1 MNRNVRHSDGS
12 LYSPWQLLGAA
23 NSYYALSCVLTDK
36 IRDEASLASNSP
48 DSDAIAAS
56 ATNRILALEI
66 YLKALLVGYN
76 LSIPWHHNLLSLYES
91 LPQEAQR
98 AIRLQFDE
106 RNRVEYME
114 GKPIELLVCF
124 QLGTTLTNKDWR
136 RTAYTSSPKDTSL
149 TGVLKRNKDG
159 FVLSRYLF
167 QQAKFDQE
175 TVFWYEH
182 WRLGN
187 ICRAVC
193 ELLEVALQNRSR
205 MYKRSFE
212 F

>member
-1 MNRNVRHSDGS
+1 MNRKVKHSDGS
-12 LYSPWQLLGAA
+12 LYSPWQVLGAA
-23 NSYYALSCVLTDK
+23 NSYYALSCIVTDT
-36 IRDEASLASNSP
+36 IQDEESIAANPP

-56 ATNRILALEI
+56 ATNRILALEL

-76 LSIPWHHNLLSLYES
+76 LPVPWHHDLLLLYES
-91 LPQEAQR
+91 VPQVAQH

-106 RNRVEYME
+106 KNDIEYVD

-124 QLGTTLTNKDWR
+124 QLAKSLSEKDWR
-136 RTAYTSSPKDTSL
+136 KRAYASSPKDTSL
-149 TGVLKRNKDG
+149 VGVLERNKDG
-159 FVLSRYLF
+159 FALSRYLF

-182 WRLGN
+182 WRLS
-187 ICRAVC
+187 IVCSAIC
-193 ELLEVALQNRSR
+193 ELLENALQNRSLS
-205 MYKRSFE
+205 YKRPFN